1 MASTVRWEKRRAAL
15 GGPILVE
22 SLIGGDGVPKVLHAR
37 IGGGCVWQW
46 LVVEA
51 GLAGEQSNQGVG
63 GLNVFKGHA

>member
-1 MASTVRWEKRRAAL
+1 
-15 GGPILVE
+15 
-22 SLIGGDGVPKVLHAR
+22 LIGGDGVPKVLHAR

-63 GLNVFKGHA
+63 GLNVFKGHAQTSAQASGVKAKSKGPK